1 MAQFVTHIQP
11 TLMEAS
17 HHHAPHHHKEHKD
30 QKPKDHHKDTISHHK
45 MHQEDLESH
54 LKDVQKHQGHPREFP
69 VLPKEH
75 HSTHH
80 EEFSKL
86 HPKPSDLGHYSK
98 GHHNGQLKESRSHS
112 EDSGLYIDS
121 HGIPHP
127 YQLHFIDAQGIYRD
141 SEGHALEVEYSRDV
155 HHKGKEKNGHHK
167 EKEGHSKEKNGHR
180 KGSTEL
186 QLKNGDDKSHHS
198 HHYGPEKEGV
208 SRPVPPQYIDLQP
221 ISVENKGVSYFVL
234 VFMCRY
240 T

>member
-30 QKPKDHHKDTISHHK
+30 PKPKEHHKETISHHK
-45 MHQEDLESH
+45 MYQEDLESH

-75 HSTHH
+75 HSTHYD
-80 EEFSKL
+80 EFPKL
-86 HPKPSDLGHYSK
+86 HPKPSDHGHHSK

-141 SEGHALEVEYSRDV
+141 SEGHALEGEYRDG
-155 HHKGKEKNGHHK
+155 HHKGKEKNGHYK
-167 EKEGHSKEKNGHR
+167 EKEGHPKEKNGQR

-186 QLKNGDDKSHHS
+186 QLKDGDDKSHHS
-198 HHYGPEKEGV
+198 HHYGPEKEAV
-208 SRPVPPQYIDLQP
+208 SRPVPPQYIDLHP
-221 ISVENKGVSYFVL
+221 INVENKGVSYF
-234 VFMCRY
+234 MCVCLY
-240 T
+240 V